1 MPTRPVDSLVRMAD
15 ELHDTLDALERKG
28 WDALCDGTASDFY
41 GKLMTSDGFM
51 VLANG
56 AAMTRDQV
64 VSALRKAPPWGGY
77 RMSDVRLVTTG
88 QDSAALVYKGTAE
101 QDGEVAF
108 VGTMTSVYA
117 RINGT
122 WRLALYTQTP
132 IPS

>member
-1 MPTRPVDSLVRMAD
+1 MSD
-15 ELHDTLDALERKG
+15 ELLETLDALERQG
-28 WDALCDGTASDFY
+28 WDALCDGSASDFY
-41 GKLMTSDGFM
+41 GKVMTSDGFM

-64 VSALRKAPPWGGY
+64 VSALRDAPPWGGY

-101 QDGEVAF
+101 RDGEDAF

-132 IPS
+132 VLS